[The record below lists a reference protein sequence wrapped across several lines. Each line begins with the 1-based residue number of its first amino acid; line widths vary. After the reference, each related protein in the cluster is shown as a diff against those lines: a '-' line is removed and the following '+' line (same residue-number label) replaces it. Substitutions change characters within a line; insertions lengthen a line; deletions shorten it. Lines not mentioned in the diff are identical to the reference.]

1 MLTASCFYCGTVSCV
16 VVSHM
21 LLIKVRDTIEEVNVY
36 GFLMNNIKFMPT
48 IPLCCKTYQLLT
60 VSKRTPCAAQNLVN
74 IFKYIGGTFISNLSI
89 I

>member
-1 MLTASCFYCGTVSCV
+1 MLHLKVKV
-16 VVSHM
+16 
-21 LLIKVRDTIEEVNVY
+21 KVRDTIEEVNVY

-74 IFKYIGGTFISNLSI
+74 IFKYIGGTFIF
-89 I
+89 

>member
-1 MLTASCFYCGTVSCV
+1 MDIIMSPYCIQGDPNDIHVQIFFW
-16 VVSHM
+16 
-21 LLIKVRDTIEEVNVY
+21 IKVHDTIEEVNVY

-74 IFKYIGGTFISNLSI
+74 IFKYIGGTFIF
-89 I
+89 